1 MDTTM
6 KTIELTLPDSEL
18 PFIKTIANK
27 IPSNHIT
34 KHTKTQKSL
43 DEGIADI
50 KAGRVREV
58 STDELK
64 QMMGL

>member
-18 PFIKTIANK
+18 SFIKTIAK
-27 IPSNHIT
+27 KFGWTLTT
-34 KHTKTQKSL
+34 KHAKTQKSL

>member
-1 MDTTM
+1 M

-18 PFIKTIANK
+18 SFIKIIAK
-27 IPSNHIT
+27 KFGWRLTT
-34 KHTKTQKSL
+34 KRTKTLKGL

-58 STDELK
+58 SMDELK
-64 QMMGL
+64 RMMEL

>member
-6 KTIELTLPDSEL
+6 KPIELTLPDSEL
-18 PFIKTIANK
+18 PFIKTIAK
-27 IPSNHIT
+27 KFGWTLTT

>member
-18 PFIKTIANK
+18 SFIKTIAK
-27 IPSNHIT
+27 KFGWTLTT

-43 DEGIADI
+43 EGIADI

>member
-18 PFIKTIANK
+18 SFIKTMAK
-27 IPSNHIT
+27 KFGWTLTT
-34 KHTKTQKSL
+34 KRAKNQGI

-58 STDELK
+58 SMDELK
-64 QMMGL
+64 RMMEL

>member
-18 PFIKTIANK
+18 SFIRTMAKKFGWTLT
-27 IPSNHIT
+27 T
-34 KHTKTQKSL
+34 KRTERKKGI

-50 KAGRVREV
+50 KAGRTREV
-58 STDELK
+58 SMDELK
-64 QMMGL
+64 NMMEL

>member
-18 PFIKTIANK
+18 SFIKTLT
-27 IPSNHIT
+27 T

>member
-6 KTIELTLPDSEL
+6 KTIELTLADSEL
-18 PFIKTIANK
+18 RLIYNQSKKFGWTLT
-27 IPSNHIT
+27 T

>member
-18 PFIKTIANK
+18 SFIKTMAK
-27 IPSNHIT
+27 KFGWTLTT
-34 KHTKTQKSL
+34 KRAKNRKGI

-58 STDELK
+58 SMDELK
-64 QMMGL
+64 RMMEL

>member
-6 KTIELTLPDSEL
+6 KTIELTLPDSS
-18 PFIKTIANK
+18 FIKTIAK
-27 IPSNHIT
+27 KFGWTLTT

>member
-18 PFIKTIANK
+18 PFIKTIAK
-27 IPSNHIT
+27 KFGWTLTT
-34 KHTKTQKSL
+34 KHTKPQKSL

>member
-1 MDTTM
+1 MDSDNQTH
-6 KTIELTLPDSEL
+6 KNSE
-18 PFIKTIANK
+18 K
-27 IPSNHIT
+27 
-34 KHTKTQKSL
+34 L
-43 DEGIADI
+43 DEGIAAI

>member
-6 KTIELTLPDSEL
+6 KTIELTL
-18 PFIKTIANK
+18 T
-27 IPSNHIT
+27 T

>member
-1 MDTTM
+1 MDSDNQT
-6 KTIELTLPDSEL
+6 
-18 PFIKTIANK
+18 
-27 IPSNHIT
+27 H
-34 KHTKTQKSL
+34 KTQKSL

>member
-18 PFIKTIANK
+18 SFIKTIAK
-27 IPSNHIT
+27 KFGWT
-34 KHTKTQKSL
+34 LTKTQKSL

>member
-6 KTIELTLPDSEL
+6 KTIELTLP
-18 PFIKTIANK
+18 
-27 IPSNHIT
+27 
-34 KHTKTQKSL
+34 

>member
-6 KTIELTLPDSEL
+6 KTIELTLP
-18 PFIKTIANK
+18 
-27 IPSNHIT
+27 
-34 KHTKTQKSL
+34 
-43 DEGIADI
+43 ADI

>member
-18 PFIKTIANK
+18 SFIKPIAK
-27 IPSNHIT
+27 KFGWT
-34 KHTKTQKSL
+34 LTAKLTKTQKSL

>member
-18 PFIKTIANK
+18 SFIKTIAK
-27 IPSNHIT
+27 KFGWTLTI

>member
-18 PFIKTIANK
+18 SFIKTIAK
-27 IPSNHIT
+27 KFGWTLTT

-43 DEGIADI
+43 DEALPISKPGVFA
-50 KAGRVREV
+50 KFLR
-58 STDELK
+58 
-64 QMMGL
+64 MN

>member
-18 PFIKTIANK
+18 SFIKTIAK
-27 IPSNHIT
+27 KFGWTLTT

-43 DEGIADI
+43 DEGI
-50 KAGRVREV
+50 VREV

>member
-18 PFIKTIANK
+18 SFIKTIAK
-27 IPSNHIT
+27 KFGWTLTT

-50 KAGRVREV
+50 KAQTLFYTFIGNFSNRQ
-58 STDELK
+58 K
-64 QMMGL
+64 

>member
-18 PFIKTIANK
+18 PFIKTIAK
-27 IPSNHIT
+27 KFGWTLTT

-43 DEGIADI
+43 DEALPISKPGVFA
-50 KAGRVREV
+50 KFLR
-58 STDELK
+58 
-64 QMMGL
+64 MN

>member
-6 KTIELTLPDSEL
+6 KTIELTLPD
-18 PFIKTIANK
+18 FIKTIAK
-27 IPSNHIT
+27 KFGWTLTT